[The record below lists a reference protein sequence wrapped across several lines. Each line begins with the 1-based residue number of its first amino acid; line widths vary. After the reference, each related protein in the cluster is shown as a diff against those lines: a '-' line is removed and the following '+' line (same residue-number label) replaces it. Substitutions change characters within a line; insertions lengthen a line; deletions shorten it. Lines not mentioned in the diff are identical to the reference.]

1 MQGRF
6 SLWTSLLTAGLS
18 ALLAAGSA
26 PALAQTAPVAVDN
39 IPARPLGTAVPA
51 APPLSLPPLAVPETG
66 NTPASPAQQTFDQV
80 AGRLRDDYAGLS
92 AVDRAA
98 LIQEYQGRLLAV
110 CQSQALNCP
119 AETAYPVIEAQL
131 TALGDAHTFLQW
143 PDEYQDF
150 VSSAV
155 GGERL
160 QFGFKL
166 AELDGERRLITEVVP
181 GSAADRA
188 GLRRG
193 DVVQRL
199 NGQPY
204 RYDDLTAARVAG
216 RPATLLLDLD
226 RQGRRLSVT
235 LTAARTAAA
244 DPPRLSWV
252 GPEKAAH
259 RTAVIRI
266 PTFLSAGEV
275 AARVH
280 EEVGQARARG
290 AGGIVVDLRGN
301 AGGSLLECD
310 LAASAFV
317 PEFRRVAHSAGRETQ
332 TRVAGGSRWDDGVLA
347 GRISRPQLWRG
358 PLTVLVDEG
367 SASCAEFF
375 AYEIQRAGAGVVV
388 GAPTSGV
395 GNTATRVFPLTGG
408 AGLQLTVLHYSKPGG
423 QPYPLQVQPDL
434 KVESGEAFLRALAQ
448 GRDLALEAGLQA
460 LRRQSL
466 AHGTLRPAE

>member
-1 MQGRF
+1 MKGRF
-6 SLWTSLLTAGLS
+6 RHHVLPLLTA
-18 ALLAAGSA
+18 LAAWSGGAGAA
-26 PALAQTAPVAVDN
+26 PT
-39 IPARPLGTAVPA
+39 IPARPPSAVAAPA
-51 APPLSLPPLAVPETG
+51 AQV
-66 NTPASPAQQTFDQV
+66 TPSAALTASSPAQQAFEEV
-80 AGRLRDDYAGLS
+80 AGRLQADYAGLA

-98 LIQEYQGRLLAV
+98 LVQEYRDRLLAV
-110 CQSQALNCP
+110 CQGQGLRCP

-131 TALGDAHTFLQW
+131 TALGDPHTFLQW

-150 VSSAV
+150 VSSAL
-155 GGERL
+155 GGQRL

-181 GSAADRA
+181 GSAADQA

-193 DVVQRL
+193 DVLRQL
-199 NGQPY
+199 GGQAY
-204 RYDDLTAARVAG
+204 RYSDLTDAREAG
-216 RPATLLLDLD
+216 KPTTLVLERLG
-226 RQGRRLSVT
+226 QRLSVQ

-252 GPEKAAH
+252 EAPATGQG

-275 AARVH
+275 ATRVH
-280 EEVGQARARG
+280 DQVRQARSGG

-317 PEFRRVAHSAGRETQ
+317 PEFSRVAHSAGRTSV
-332 TRVAGGSRWDDGVLA
+332 TRVAGGRRWDDGASV
-347 GRISRPQLWRG
+347 GRIASPQLWRG

-375 AYEIQRAGAGVVV
+375 AYEVQRSGAGTVV
-388 GAPTSGV
+388 GVPTSGV

-408 AGLQLTVLHYSKPGG
+408 AALQMTVLHYSKPGG
-423 QPYPLQVQPDL
+423 QAYPVQVRPDL
-434 KVESGEAFLRALAQ
+434 SVQGGEAVLRALAQ
-448 GRDLALEAGLQA
+448 GRDLTLEAGVQS

-466 AHGTLRPAE
+466 ARRPWAKAE